1 MSVFEQF
8 GRWLRRRQGIER
20 NPLYRIASD
29 VVEGRI
35 SVEQAYSAAEHPSTV
50 ARLADGDLWE
60 VLDEAG
66 HLALD
71 RPEHALLLTRLVIL
85 AARQKGFDRV
95 LMEANLRAADILAEY
110 IGPDEDEKTEA
121 ERQREQELHLQ
132 EALRAARRIANAAGQ
147 RRALARLARLA
158 WQRGERDRARELL
171 MRQLES
177 GREDTDT
184 LEDVETALMLG
195 DLARQEGNLSAAR
208 EFYNRASRSARRVG
222 HYAGMVDALL
232 RQVAILRELGDL
244 DAAYAL
250 LQQAQEAAERMI
262 DHRLQAE
269 IAIQIGA
276 ILVEQRRLSQ
286 ARAALVT
293 ALERARAAADLALE
307 SRCLIGLTQIER
319 QAGKFRDAADHLHQL
334 ANLELRLGN
343 RRAAIRALLDAA
355 EFSLEA
361 QQPQRALQFLQLA
374 QQQSEVNEDPALRQR
389 LFGLSGL
396 AHAALDHRGEALEY
410 LYQAFRLAQ
419 QSGNMEEQARW
430 LIGTGEVLLEFGELQ
445 DAITVAKHAAGLVRT
460 AESPKLEA
468 QLSVLLGAIA
478 LARGLRREAEQ
489 YLQAAC
495 EQADRAHDFAVQE
508 RALLLLAE
516 LQLQDADPHGAIGYL
531 RQALELATATG
542 NDELRARLHGRIA
555 RLYQSL
561 HFFREAEEHYR
572 AARQIAQE
580 IDSLPLLARA
590 LRGLAT
596 VLDASG
602 RAEEALT
609 TYREA
614 IALAEQLGDRRAAL
628 ALHYNA
634 ALLLLDRGNDGE
646 ARYHLRLAHELALA
660 LGDDQL
666 AASLRELL
674 GPDIRQA
681 PVFEEPADELLSES
695 PLSPR
700 RRTEPPYDLP

>member
-20 NPLYRIASD
+20 NPLYRIATD
-29 VVEGRI
+29 VLEGRI
-35 SVEQAYSAAEHPSTV
+35 TVEQAYAAAEQPSTV

-66 HLALD
+66 RAALD
-71 RPEHALLLTRLVIL
+71 HPEHALLLSRLVIL

-110 IGPDEDEKTEA
+110 EGPSEEEQ

-158 WQRGERDRARELL
+158 WMRGERDRARELL

-177 GREDTDT
+177 GSENTDT

-195 DLARQEGNLSAAR
+195 DLARQEGNLAAAR

-232 RQVAILRELGDL
+232 RQVTILRELGDL
-244 DAAYAL
+244 DATYAL

-276 ILVEQRRLSQ
+276 ILAEQRRLTQ
-286 ARAALVT
+286 ARTALLA
-293 ALERARAAADLALE
+293 ALERARTAADLALE
-307 SRCLIGLTQIER
+307 SRSLIGLVQIER

-343 RRAAIRALLDAA
+343 RHAAIRALLDAA
-355 EFSLEA
+355 ELALEG
-361 QQPQRALQFLQLA
+361 QQAQRALQFLQLA
-374 QQQSEVNEDPALRQR
+374 QQQSEAMEDVTLRQR
-389 LFGLSGL
+389 LLGLSGL

-410 LYQAFRLAQ
+410 LSRAFRLAQ
-419 QSGNMEEQARW
+419 QRGDVTEQARW
-430 LIGTGEVLLEFGELQ
+430 LLGTGEVLLEFGELQ
-445 DAITVAKHAAGLVRT
+445 DAITVAKHAANLVKVTEDPRM
-460 AESPKLEA
+460 EA
-468 QLSVLLGAIA
+468 QLAVLQGSIA

-489 YLQAAC
+489 YLLHAC
-495 EQADRAHDFAVQE
+495 ERAEQARDFLAHE

-516 LQLQDADPHGAIGYL
+516 LELQEADPHGAIGYL
-531 RQALELATATG
+531 RQALDVATATG
-542 NDELRARLHGRIA
+542 NDELRTRLHGRIA

-561 HFFREAEEHYR
+561 HYFREAEEHYR
-572 AARQIAQE
+572 AAATIAKE
-580 IDSLPLLARA
+580 IESLPLQARA
-590 LRGLAT
+590 LRGLAA

-602 RAEEALT
+602 RVEEALA

-614 IALAEQLGDRRAAL
+614 LALFEQLGDRRATL

-634 ALLLLDRGNDGE
+634 ALLLLDQGNDGE
-646 ARYHLRLAHELALA
+646 ARYHLRLAYELALA
-660 LGDDQL
+660 LGDDEL

-674 GPDIRQA
+674 GPDLRRS
-681 PVFEEPADELLSES
+681 PVASEPADELLSES
-695 PLSPR
+695 PLIPPR
-700 RRTEPPYDLP
+700 HEELPRDIP

>member
-20 NPLYRIASD
+20 NPLYRIATD
-29 VVEGRI
+29 VLEGRI
-35 SVEQAYSAAEHPSTV
+35 TVEQAYAAAEQPSTV

-66 HLALD
+66 RAALD
-71 RPEHALLLTRLVIL
+71 HPEHALLLSRLVIL

-110 IGPDEDEKTEA
+110 EGPSEEEQ

-158 WQRGERDRARELL
+158 WMRGERDRARELL

-177 GREDTDT
+177 GSENTDT

-195 DLARQEGNLSAAR
+195 DLARQEGNLAAAR

-232 RQVAILRELGDL
+232 RQVTILRELGDL
-244 DAAYAL
+244 DATYAL

-276 ILVEQRRLSQ
+276 ILAEQRRLTQ
-286 ARAALVT
+286 ARTALLA
-293 ALERARAAADLALE
+293 ALERARTAADLALE
-307 SRCLIGLTQIER
+307 SRSLIGLVQIER
-319 QAGKFRDAADHLHQL
+319 QAGKFRDAADHLQQL

-343 RRAAIRALLDAA
+343 RHAAIRALLDAA
-355 EFSLEA
+355 ELALEG
-361 QQPQRALQFLQLA
+361 QQAQRALQFLQLA
-374 QQQSEVNEDPALRQR
+374 QQQSEAMEDVTLRQR
-389 LFGLSGL
+389 LLGLSGL

-410 LYQAFRLAQ
+410 LSRAFRLAQ
-419 QSGNMEEQARW
+419 QRGDVTEQARW
-430 LIGTGEVLLEFGELQ
+430 LLGTGEVLLEFGELQ
-445 DAITVAKHAAGLVRT
+445 DAITVAKHAANLVKVTEDPRM
-460 AESPKLEA
+460 EA
-468 QLSVLLGAIA
+468 QLAVLQGSIA

-489 YLQAAC
+489 HLLQACERA
-495 EQADRAHDFAVQE
+495 EQARDFLAHE

-516 LQLQDADPHGAIGYL
+516 LELQEADPHGAIGYL
-531 RQALELATATG
+531 RQALDVATATG
-542 NDELRARLHGRIA
+542 NDELRTRLHGRIA

-561 HFFREAEEHYR
+561 HYFREAEEHYR
-572 AARQIAQE
+572 AAATIAKE
-580 IDSLPLLARA
+580 IESLPLQARA
-590 LRGLAT
+590 LRGLAA

-602 RAEEALT
+602 RVEEALA

-614 IALAEQLGDRRAAL
+614 LALFEQLGDRRATL

-634 ALLLLDRGNDGE
+634 ALLLLDQGNDGE
-646 ARYHLRLAHELALA
+646 ARYHLRLAYELALA
-660 LGDDQL
+660 LGDDEL

-674 GPDIRQA
+674 GPDLRRS
-681 PVFEEPADELLSES
+681 PVASEPADELLSES
-695 PLSPR
+695 PLIPHRHEELPR
-700 RRTEPPYDLP
+700 DIP

>member
-1 MSVFEQF
+1 MSIFEQF

-29 VVEGRI
+29 AVEGRI
-35 SVEQAYSAAEHPSTV
+35 PVEQAYAAAEHPSTV

-66 HLALD
+66 HLALNH
-71 RPEHALLLTRLVIL
+71 PEHALLLTRLVIL

-110 IGPDEDEKTEA
+110 VEAEDEQREA
-121 ERQREQELHLQ
+121 DRQREQELHLQ
-132 EALRAARRIANAAGQ
+132 EALHVARRIANAAGQ

-184 LEDVETALMLG
+184 VEDVETALMLG
-195 DLARQEGNLSAAR
+195 DLARQEGNLAAAR
-208 EFYNRASRSARRVG
+208 EFYNRAARSARRVT
-222 HYAGMVDALL
+222 HFAGMVDALL

-250 LQQAQEAAERMI
+250 LKQAQEAAERMI

-276 ILVEQRRLSQ
+276 ILAEQRRLSQ

-293 ALERARAAADLALE
+293 ALERARMAADLALE
-307 SRCLIGLTQIER
+307 SRCLVGLAQIER
-319 QAGKFRDAADHLHQL
+319 QAGKFRDAADHLNQL

-343 RRAAIRALLDAA
+343 RRAAVRALLDAA
-355 EFSLEA
+355 ELSLEA
-361 QQPQRALQFLQLA
+361 QQPERALQFLQLA
-374 QQQSEVNEDPALRQR
+374 QQQGEVNEDTALRQR

-419 QSGNMEEQARW
+419 QSGDLREQARW
-430 LIGTGEVLLEFGELQ
+430 LVGTGEVLLEFGELQ
-445 DAITVAKHAAGLVRT
+445 DAVAVAKHAATLVRS
-460 AESPKLEA
+460 AEDPRLEA
-468 QLSVLLGAIA
+468 LLSVLLGSIA
-478 LARGLRREAEQ
+478 LTRGLRREAEQ
-489 YLQAAC
+489 HLLHAC
-495 EQADRAHDFAVQE
+495 EQADQARDFTVHE

-516 LQLQDADPHGAIGYL
+516 LQLQEADPHGIIGYL

-542 NDELRARLHGRIA
+542 HDELRARLHGRIA

-561 HFFREAEEHYR
+561 HYFREAEEHYR
-572 AARQIAQE
+572 AAQKIARE

-596 VLDASG
+596 VLDALG
-602 RAEEALT
+602 RADEALT

-660 LGDDQL
+660 LGDDEL

-674 GPDIRQA
+674 GP
-681 PVFEEPADELLSES
+681 EPRRSTLTESADELLGEI

-700 RRTEPPYDLP
+700 RTERHRQPFAES

>member
-1 MSVFEQF
+1 MSVFEHF

-20 NPLYRIASD
+20 NPLYRIATD
-29 VVEGRI
+29 VLEGRI
-35 SVEQAYSAAEHPSTV
+35 TVEQAYAAAEQPSTV

-66 HLALD
+66 RAAVDH
-71 RPEHALLLTRLVIL
+71 PEHALLLSRLVIL

-110 IGPDEDEKTEA
+110 EGPSDEE

-158 WQRGERDRARELL
+158 RMRGERDRARELL

-177 GREDTDT
+177 GSENTDT

-195 DLARQEGNLSAAR
+195 DLARQEGNLAAAR

-232 RQVAILRELGDL
+232 RQVTILRELGDL
-244 DAAYAL
+244 DATYAL

-276 ILVEQRRLSQ
+276 ILAEQRRLTQ
-286 ARAALVT
+286 ARTALLA
-293 ALERARAAADLALE
+293 ALERARTAADLALE
-307 SRCLIGLTQIER
+307 SRSLIGLAQIER

-343 RRAAIRALLDAA
+343 HRAAIRALLDAA
-355 EFSLEA
+355 ELALEG
-361 QQPQRALQFLQLA
+361 QQAQRALQFLQLA
-374 QQQSEVNEDPALRQR
+374 QQQCEAMEDTTLRQR
-389 LFGLSGL
+389 LLGLSGL

-410 LYQAFRLAQ
+410 LSRAFRLAQ
-419 QSGNMEEQARW
+419 QRGDVAEQARW
-430 LIGTGEVLLEFGELQ
+430 LLGTGEVLLEFGELQ
-445 DAITVAKHAAGLVRT
+445 DAITVAKHVATFVKATEDPRM
-460 AESPKLEA
+460 EA
-468 QLSVLLGAIA
+468 QLAVLQGSIA

-489 YLQAAC
+489 YLLHAC
-495 EQADRAHDFAVQE
+495 ERAEQARDFLTHE

-516 LQLQDADPHGAIGYL
+516 LQLQEADPHGAIGYL
-531 RQALELATATG
+531 RQALDVATATG
-542 NDELRARLHGRIA
+542 NDELRTRLHGRIA

-561 HFFREAEEHYR
+561 HYFREAEEHYR
-572 AARQIAQE
+572 AAATIAKE
-580 IDSLPLLARA
+580 IESLPLQARA
-590 LRGLAT
+590 LRGLAA

-602 RAEEALT
+602 RVEEALA
-609 TYREA
+609 TYRG
-614 IALAEQLGDRRAAL
+614 ALALFEQLGDRRATL

-634 ALLLLDRGNDGE
+634 ALLLLDQGNDGE
-646 ARYHLRLAHELALA
+646 ARYHLRLAYELALA
-660 LGDDQL
+660 LGDEEL

-674 GPDIRQA
+674 GPELRRSPA
-681 PVFEEPADELLSES
+681 ASEPADELLSES
-695 PLSPR
+695 PLLPSRHEELPR
-700 RRTEPPYDLP
+700 DIP

>member
-1 MSVFEQF
+1 MSIFEQF

-20 NPLYRIASD
+20 NPLYRIA
-29 VVEGRI
+29 VETFEGHLT
-35 SVEQAYSAAEHPSTV
+35 VEQAYAAAEHPSTV

-66 HLALD
+66 RAALD
-71 RPEHALLLTRLVIL
+71 HPEHALLLTRLVIL

-110 IGPDEDEKTEA
+110 ADGDAEQVR

-158 WQRGERDRARELL
+158 WARGDHEQARVLL
-171 MRQLES
+171 QRQLES

-184 LEDVETALMLG
+184 VEDVETALMLG

-232 RQVAILRELGDL
+232 RHVTILRELGDL

-276 ILVEQRRLSQ
+276 LLIERRRWSQ
-286 ARAALVT
+286 ARTALLS
-293 ALERARAAADLALE
+293 ALERARTAGDLALE
-307 SRCLIGLTQIER
+307 SRCLTGLTQIER
-319 QAGKFRDAADHLHQL
+319 QAGKYRDAADHLHQL
-334 ANLELRLGN
+334 ANLEQRLGN
-343 RRAAIRALLDAA
+343 RRAAARALLDAA
-355 EFSLEA
+355 ELALEG
-361 QQPQRALQFLQLA
+361 QQPQRALQLLQLA
-374 QQQSEVNEDPALRQR
+374 QQNEITEDPTLRQR
-389 LFGLSGL
+389 FLGLSGL

-419 QSGNMEEQARW
+419 QSGDAKEQARW
-430 LIGTGEVLLEFGELQ
+430 LLGAGEVLLEFGELKE
-445 DAITVAKHAAGLVRT
+445 AVTVAQHATGLVR
-460 AESPKLEA
+460 AAGDARLAA
-468 QLSVLLGAIA
+468 QLALLHGSIA
-478 LARGLRREAEQ
+478 AARGLRREAEQ
-489 YLQAAC
+489 RLLQAC
-495 EQADRAHDFAVQE
+495 EYADEAGDLTTQE
-508 RALLLLAE
+508 RALLMLAE
-516 LQLQDADPHGAIGYL
+516 LQLQETDPHGAIGYL
-531 RQALELATATG
+531 RQALELATTTG

-555 RLYQSL
+555 RLYQAI
-561 HFFREAEEHYR
+561 HFFTEAEEHYR
-572 AARQIAQE
+572 AAYEVAKD
-580 IDSLPLLARA
+580 IDALPLMARA

-602 RAEEALT
+602 RADEALSI
-609 TYREA
+609 YRQA

-628 ALHYNA
+628 ALHYNVA
-634 ALLLLDRGNDGE
+634 MLLLDRGNDGE
-646 ARYHLRLAHELALA
+646 ARYHLRLAYDLASAVGDNDLA
-660 LGDDQL
+660 RQ
-666 AASLRELL
+666 LREFL
-674 GPDIRQA
+674 GADQSRHPSFA
-681 PVFEEPADELLSES
+681 EPADELLSES
-695 PLSPR
+695 PLFAPYRDDSPR
-700 RRTEPPYDLP
+700 DTV

>member
-20 NPLYRIASD
+20 NPLYRIATD
-29 VVEGRI
+29 VLEGRI
-35 SVEQAYSAAEHPSTV
+35 TVEQAYAAAEQPSTV

-66 HLALD
+66 RAALD
-71 RPEHALLLTRLVIL
+71 HPEHALLLSRLVIL

-110 IGPDEDEKTEA
+110 EGPSEEEQ

-158 WQRGERDRARELL
+158 WMRGERDRARELL

-177 GREDTDT
+177 GSENTDT

-195 DLARQEGNLSAAR
+195 DLARQEGNLAAAR

-232 RQVAILRELGDL
+232 RQVTILRELGDL
-244 DAAYAL
+244 DATYAL

-276 ILVEQRRLSQ
+276 ILAEQRRLTQ
-286 ARAALVT
+286 ARTALLA
-293 ALERARAAADLALE
+293 ALERARTAADLALE
-307 SRCLIGLTQIER
+307 SRSLIGLVQIER

-343 RRAAIRALLDAA
+343 RHAAIRALLDAA
-355 EFSLEA
+355 ELALEG
-361 QQPQRALQFLQLA
+361 QQAQRALQFLQLA
-374 QQQSEVNEDPALRQR
+374 QQQSEAMEDVTLRQR
-389 LFGLSGL
+389 LLGLSGL

-410 LYQAFRLAQ
+410 LSRAFRLAQ
-419 QSGNMEEQARW
+419 QRGDVTEQARW
-430 LIGTGEVLLEFGELQ
+430 LLGTGEVLLEFGELQ
-445 DAITVAKHAAGLVRT
+445 DAITVAKHAANLVKVTEDPRM
-460 AESPKLEA
+460 EA
-468 QLSVLLGAIA
+468 QLAVLQGSIA

-489 YLQAAC
+489 YLLQAC
-495 EQADRAHDFAVQE
+495 ERAEQARDFLAHE

-516 LQLQDADPHGAIGYL
+516 LELQDADPHGAIGYL
-531 RQALELATATG
+531 RQALDVATATG
-542 NDELRARLHGRIA
+542 NDELRTRLHGRIA

-561 HFFREAEEHYR
+561 HYFREAEEHYR
-572 AARQIAQE
+572 AAATIAKE
-580 IDSLPLLARA
+580 IESLPLQARA
-590 LRGLAT
+590 LRGLAA

-602 RAEEALT
+602 RVEEALA

-614 IALAEQLGDRRAAL
+614 LALFEQLGDRRATL

-634 ALLLLDRGNDGE
+634 ALLLLDQGNDGE
-646 ARYHLRLAHELALA
+646 ARYHLRLAYELALA
-660 LGDDQL
+660 LGDDEL

-674 GPDIRQA
+674 GPDLRRS
-681 PVFEEPADELLSES
+681 PVASEPADELLSES
-695 PLSPR
+695 PLIPHRHEELPR
-700 RRTEPPYDLP
+700 DIP